1 MQVTCPCCNT
11 EFPIEAGFSE
21 ADGKRL
27 AAVLAEFEPA
37 VGRSMIS
44 YLRLFKP
51 AKTALRMSRAAKIAR
66 EVADL
71 VSAGDV
77 CRDERGGV
85 RRPTTPSMWSQ
96 GMEQMASQRDRLSL
110 PIDGHGYLRAIVF
123 SIADSV
129 DAAAERDREKN
140 IRRGDTAHRT
150 GQSSSARATKLE
162 TAKSYAASML
172 DLGEWSREQ
181 ASEYIDRARATGH

>member
-21 ADGKRL
+21 VDGKRL
-27 AAVLAEFEPA
+27 AAIMAEFDPA

-51 AKTALRMSRAAKIAR
+51 AKTSLRMARAAKIAR
-66 EVADL
+66 EAADL

-85 RRPTTPSMWSQ
+85 RRPTTPSMWAQ

-110 PIDGHGYLRAIVF
+110 PIDGHGYLRAVVF
-123 SIADSV
+123 GIADGI
-129 DAAAERDREKN
+129 DAAAERDREKS
-140 IRRGDTAHRT
+140 IRRGDVAHRA
-150 GQSSSARATKLE
+150 GQSSPARATKLE
-162 TAKSYAASML
+162 TATSYAASML

-181 ASEYIDRARATGH
+181 ASEYIARARSASH